1 MRSSFYIYYRVPAE
15 DAARVRGMVEELQRV
30 LAARAGVTGRLL
42 RREDDP
48 ETWMEIYENV
58 PDAEGFELL
67 LQEEL
72 QRLGLDAL
80 AGSARHTEIFRP
92 L

>member
-1 MRSSFYIYYRVPAE
+1 MRSSYYIYYRVPDE
-15 DAARVRGMVEELQRV
+15 DAARVRGVVEELQRI
-30 LAARAGVTGRLL
+30 LAARTGVAGRLL
-42 RREDDP
+42 CRQDDP
-48 ETWMEIYENV
+48 QTWMEIYENV

-80 AGSARHTEIFRP
+80 PGSPRHTEIFRP